1 MIWIRI
7 VVAALCLVIALTAA
21 CSKDGDGGEKREAA
35 SSIDTAT
42 AGTAASASPAAGTQA
57 PPAAAGAQGQ
67 TPDLSRALLTLADLP
82 TGWSEAQ
89 PPESEDDVNSG
100 FCGAGSASVTNVGK
114 VSAEFTGETAGSLVA
129 QSVSAYAAGDA
140 KRVLDFLGET
150 LRGCTE
156 WRETTADGQVIT
168 YHFAPLP
175 FPRLGDQSLTTK
187 MKLEIGDVWVEV
199 DMVVIRRGDIA
210 TLLAHIAT
218 ASGGPPNIDS
228 TLTERVARRADAR
241 LASAA
246 GSR

>member
-1 MIWIRI
+1 MIQMRMI
-7 VVAALCLVIALTAA
+7 VAALCLVLALTAA
-21 CSKDGDGGEKREAA
+21 CSRDGDGGEKREAA
-35 SSIDTAT
+35 SSDAAT
-42 AGTAASASPAAGTQA
+42 AG
-57 PPAAAGAQGQ
+57 AAAGASPATSTQAPAAGGAQGQ
-67 TPDLSRALLTLADLP
+67 APDLSRALLTLADLP

-100 FCGAGSASVTNVGK
+100 FCGTGSASVTNVGK
-114 VSAEFTGETAGSLVA
+114 VSAEFTGEAPGSLVA
-129 QSVSAYAAGDA
+129 QTVSAYGVGDA

-168 YHFAPLP
+168 YRFAPLP
-175 FPRLGDQSLTTK
+175 FPRLGDQSLTTR
-187 MKLEIGDVWVEV
+187 MKLEIGDVSVEV
-199 DMVVIRRGDIA
+199 DIVVIRRGDIA

-241 LASAA
+241 LASVA